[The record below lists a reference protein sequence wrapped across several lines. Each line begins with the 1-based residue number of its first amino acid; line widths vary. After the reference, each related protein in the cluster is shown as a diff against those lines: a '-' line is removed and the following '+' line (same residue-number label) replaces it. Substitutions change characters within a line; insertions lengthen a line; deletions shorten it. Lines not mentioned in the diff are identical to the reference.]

1 MIKLFN
7 FSILLSRASQSLVI
21 IVPPRK
27 VYYYL
32 TMNFGKKQGN
42 YPLSSSS
49 GNYRNTALTKIY
61 R

>member
-42 YPLSSSS
+42 YPLSSSV
-49 GNYRNTALTKIY
+49 IIEIQH
-61 R
+61 